1 MMLITGIG
9 NPDMKYHNTRHNAGY
24 FGIDAVRQELLFE
37 GFYNDD
43 GFKYDKTLMSE
54 TTPVKWASRNTII
67 LQKTKTAMNN
77 SGEAVKRAFKRFDVD
92 VDEFILFHD
101 DLDICLGDYKI
112 QKGISP
118 KGHKGVNGIEDALG
132 TTDFWRVR
140 IGIDNRKDGSRI
152 PGEDYVLQRFNKEEL
167 GILQGVCMEASE
179 ELLFTELF
187 EKWI

>member
-43 GFKYDKTLMSE
+43 GFKYDKSILSD
-54 TTPVKWASRNTII
+54 TTPVKWASRDVII

-77 SGEAVKRAFKRFDVD
+77 SGDALKRTFDKYD
-92 VDEFILFHD
+92 IDKFILFHD
-101 DLDICLGDYKI
+101 DLDICLGDFKI
-112 QKGISP
+112 QKGKSP
-118 KGHKGVNGIEDALG
+118 KGHNGVKSIEDALD

-140 IGIDNRKDGSRI
+140 IGIDNREEGDRT
-152 PGEDYVLQRFNKEEL
+152 PGEDYVLQRFSKEEL
-167 GILQGVCMEASE
+167 DILKSVCMEASE

-187 EKWI
+187 EEWI

>member
-24 FGIDAVRQELLFE
+24 FGIDAVRQELQFE
-37 GFYNDD
+37 GFYSDD
-43 GFKYDKTLMSE
+43 GFKYDKSLLSE
-54 TTPVKWASRNTII
+54 TTPVKWASRDTII
-67 LQKTKTAMNN
+67 LQKTQTAMNN
-77 SGEAVKRAFKRFDVD
+77 SGDAVKRAFERYD

-101 DLDICLGDYKI
+101 DLDIGLGASPLHP
-112 QKGISP
+112 GVSP
-118 KGHKGVNGIEDALG
+118 KGHNGVSSIEKALG
-132 TTDFWRVR
+132 RADFWRVR
-140 IGIDNRKDGSRI
+140 IGIDNRKEGDRI

-167 GILQGVCMEASE
+167 GILKRVCMEASE

>member
-1 MMLITGIG
+1 MLITGIG

-24 FGIDAVRQELLFE
+24 FGIDAVRQELQFE
-37 GFYNDD
+37 GFYSDK
-43 GFKYDKTLMSE
+43 GFKYDKSLMSE
-54 TTPVKWASRNTII
+54 ITPVQWASRDAII

-77 SGEAVKRAFKRFDVD
+77 SGDAVKRVFERFGIE
-92 VDEFILFHD
+92 EFILFHD

-112 QKGISP
+112 QKGKSP
-118 KGHKGVNGIEDALG
+118 KGHKGVNSIEDALG
-132 TTDFWRVR
+132 RTDFWRVR
-140 IGIDNRKDGSRI
+140 IGIDNRQEGDRI

-167 GILQGVCMEASE
+167 DILQKVCMEASE